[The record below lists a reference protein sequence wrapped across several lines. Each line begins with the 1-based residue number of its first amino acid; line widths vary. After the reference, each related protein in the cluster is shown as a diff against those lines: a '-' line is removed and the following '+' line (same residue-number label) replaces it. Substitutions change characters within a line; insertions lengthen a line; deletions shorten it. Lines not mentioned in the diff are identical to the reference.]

1 MTSQDACCA
10 ISQPPWFEYVVKA
23 HPHHTDY
30 AGIVWH
36 GTYLTWMEEARVE
49 LLRSIGVEFADL
61 VALGCNLPV
70 VDISIRYHRSLSMG
84 ERAVVR
90 CRMGDRQG
98 VRLPFDYEI
107 FGIESEA
114 LLITAC
120 VTLVPTDMEK
130 GKILR
135 RLPQV
140 MEDALAKLS

>member
-1 MTSQDACCA
+1 MERS
-10 ISQPPWFEYVVKA
+10 WFEYFVKA
-23 HPHHTDY
+23 QPHHTDY

-36 GTYLTWMEEARVE
+36 GTYLTWMEAARVE
-49 LLRSIGVEFADL
+49 ALGALGIEFADL

-70 VDISIRYHRSLSMG
+70 VDMTMRYHRPLRLG
-84 ERAVVR
+84 ERAVVK
-90 CRMGDRQG
+90 CRLGDRAG

-107 FGIESEA
+107 YELESNT

-135 RLPQV
+135 RLPEV
-140 MEDALAKLS
+140 MQTALAKL